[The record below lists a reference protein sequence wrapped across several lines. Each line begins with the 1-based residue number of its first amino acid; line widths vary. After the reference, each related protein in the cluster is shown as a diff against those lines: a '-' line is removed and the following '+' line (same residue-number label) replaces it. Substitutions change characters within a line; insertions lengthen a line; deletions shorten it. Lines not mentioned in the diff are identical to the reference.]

1 MDSRATHLIALL
13 IAAAI
18 VAIAAPIAQGGNR
31 NHLASAAVPDPV
43 RAAYNAAW
51 QAYRG
56 LPGGPPAHTLAEVQ
70 GRAYTAPRTSTESQV
85 FSLGTALYDYQ
96 RMHAAQAGSKQGTA
110 FPQLRVGTGFS
121 FAAPAGWMRPTPPT
135 ANGSGDF
142 DWSDWAIGIG
152 TGLGLALLLGGG
164 LLIGRQLR
172 HRDIQTA

>member
-13 IAAAI
+13 VAAAI
-18 VAIAAPIAQGGNR
+18 VAVAVPIAQGRGNP
-31 NHLASAAVPDPV
+31 NHRAPVPDPV
-43 RAAYNAAW
+43 AAYTAAW

-70 GRAYTAPRTSTESQV
+70 GRAYTAPKTSTESQV

-96 RMHAAQAGSKQGTA
+96 RMHGAQAGSKQGTA

-121 FAAPAGWMRPTPPT
+121 FAAPAGWMQATPPT
-135 ANGSGDF
+135 ANGSGGF

-164 LLIGRQLR
+164 LLISRQLR
-172 HRDIQTA
+172 HRGIQTA